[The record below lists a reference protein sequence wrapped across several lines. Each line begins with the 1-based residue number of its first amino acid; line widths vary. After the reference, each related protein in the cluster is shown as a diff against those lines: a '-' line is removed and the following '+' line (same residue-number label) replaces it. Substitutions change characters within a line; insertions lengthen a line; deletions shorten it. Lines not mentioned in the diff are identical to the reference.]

1 MFCIAA
7 TISLAIMLTITPII
21 IGKAYSVE
29 YSGQTTNTG
38 NSVSSEWITMEL
50 YLYDDVDKNYT
61 KISNY
66 TLNTLVID
74 NFDPESAT
82 NEFEGE
88 GEPITLT
95 PDNLYV
101 KLIENIPLNSDSTS
115 NEYKINSKVEITYSD
130 VVDGIK
136 TISNTSTLSFYEGN
150 EEIENLSPDV
160 YYKMVL
166 TSTFNNKF
174 TFTGGAVMSTIT
186 LSTNVEN
193 IPKAEYVENRECTLV
208 NINIKTPVGKIN
220 NALNGDYIA
229 VKSTNGEIYIQNG
242 TTPSPDGAISTNK
255 GGFDITMS
263 GLSEMKFYI
272 HIKVESLG
280 GSNGNDKSRVDITCM
295 IDRKKDGRIDIEKTF
310 EYEIGKAEIIEKYIG
325 LDGNKLYEV
334 TDLSTGDNC
343 IELGSEDTI
352 SIEFGGEQ
360 TQKSKVYI
368 SFIEVPTQS
377 DDT

>member
-1 MFCIAA
+1 M
-7 TISLAIMLTITPII
+7 
-21 IGKAYSVE
+21 
-29 YSGQTTNTG
+29 
-38 NSVSSEWITMEL
+38 
-50 YLYDDVDKNYT
+50 DKNYT
-61 KISNY
+61 KISSY

-74 NFDPESAT
+74 NFNPNSPT
-82 NEFEGE
+82 NTFEGE

-101 KLIENIPLNSDSTS
+101 KLIENIPLNSGSTS
-115 NEYKINSKVEITYSD
+115 NEYIITPKIEITYSD
-130 VVDGIK
+130 EKGVNVIDVIDEE
-136 TISNTSTLSFYEGN
+136 STELIFYEGN

-166 TSTFNNKF
+166 TSTFDNEF
-174 TFTGGAVMSTIT
+174 TFTGGVVTSTIT
-186 LSTNVEN
+186 LSTDVEN
-193 IPKAEYVENRECTLV
+193 IPKAEYVENRKCTLV
-208 NINIKTPVGKIN
+208 NIDIQTPVGKIN

-229 VKSTNGEIYIQNG
+229 VESNNGEIYIQNG
-242 TTPSPDGAISTNK
+242 TTPGLDGAISANR
-255 GGFDITMS
+255 GSFDITMS
-263 GLSEMKFYI
+263 GLSDMKLYI

-280 GSNGNDKSRVDITCM
+280 GSNGNDKSGADITCM
-295 IDRKKDGRIDIEKTF
+295 IDRKKDGHIDIEKTF
-310 EYEIGKAEIIEKYIG
+310 NYKIGKAEILEKYIG

-368 SFIEVPTQS
+368 SFIVPTES
-377 DDT
+377 DDA